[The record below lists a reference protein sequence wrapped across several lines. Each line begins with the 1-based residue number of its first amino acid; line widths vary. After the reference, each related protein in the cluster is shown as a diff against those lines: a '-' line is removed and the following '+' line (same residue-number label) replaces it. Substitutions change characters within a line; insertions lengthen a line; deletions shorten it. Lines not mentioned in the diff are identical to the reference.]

1 MRKLLSCFIA
11 TALLMPANAV
21 FAAPKTVTLNVP
33 GMTCSACPIT
43 VKKAL
48 MKVPGVANTDVS
60 YEAKQAVVTFDDAKT
75 NVETLTRATKDA
87 GYPAT
92 VKQ

>member
-1 MRKLLSCFIA
+1 MKKLLSCFTA
-11 TALLMPANAV
+11 AALLTLTNAV
-21 FAAPKTVTLNVP
+21 IAAPKTVTLSVP

-48 MKVPGVANTDVS
+48 MKVPGVASADVS

-75 NVETLTRATKDA
+75 NVETLIKATTNA
-87 GYPAT
+87 GYSAT